1 MKTLLHRKGHKKH
14 SAARI
19 SPRTAFNRVTAGI
32 LYASI
37 LITTNPANAGFLD
50 DFYNSAGATVNATA
64 PAIYQTQSMSTVTGG
79 SLVWKTPQRNFTPL
93 FFTPPSLSAGC
104 GGIDVFMGAFS
115 LPSKEEFIQFLRNIG
130 QNSAGLAFKVALHA
144 LSPDLETKI
153 QEISEKIREY
163 TQYFQN
169 SCAAAKQL
177 MDSGPGAWLNDAVAS
192 ASGNQNLVGTYTD
205 YGSSSEAHKSNG
217 GRAIV
222 NATWLKDTD
231 GRTVDA
237 PVMNVMWRVIQGNN
251 KIANLDENEKE
262 MIMALTGSVIFAATE
277 SGGGS
282 ADTVIAPVQVVPLMS
297 IEDLLNP
304 TTATISLKSWRCDEY
319 KDCLMPQQTT
329 ISTKS
334 FYGMVKTQID
344 RVRDNIL
351 NRTPTDPNDIRM
363 LTAITSIPIYKI
375 IATSTSRNNL
385 AVSQTVLDTYAMAIA
400 TELATNYIT
409 DMSAMLAKQFQN
421 LKMSSL
427 NANRVHAFEATYEHV
442 QSLTKNAESRR
453 REVYEKLSSQ
463 LSAIQQVQAMEKAMY
478 QNMTDNLAANVRFST
493 R

>member
-1 MKTLLHRKGHKKH
+1 MKTLLHRKGHKKQR
-14 SAARI
+14 AARI
-19 SPRTAFNRVTAGI
+19 SPRTSFNRITAGI

-93 FFTPPSLSAGC
+93 FFTPPSLSSGC

-169 SCAAAKQL
+169 SCAAAKRI
-177 MDSGPGAWLNDAVAS
+177 MDSGPGAWLNDAVAQ
-192 ASGNQNLVGTYTD
+192 ASGNQNMVGTYTD
-205 YGSSSEAHKSNG
+205 YGSSNEAHKSNG
-217 GRAIV
+217 SRAID
-222 NATWLKDTD
+222 NATRIIDTD
-231 GRTVDA
+231 GRTVEA
-237 PVMNVMWRVIQGNN
+237 PIMNVMWRVIQGNN

-262 MIMALTGSVIFAATE
+262 LIMALTGSVIFAQ
-277 SGGGS
+277 SGHTPDS
-282 ADTVIAPVQVVPLMS
+282 VIAPVQVVPRVS

-304 TTATISLKSWRCDEY
+304 TTATITLGSWRCDEY
-319 KDCLMPQQTT
+319 KNCMSPSETT

-344 RVRDNIL
+344 RVRDNII

-409 DMSAMLAKQFQN
+409 DMSAMLAKQYQN
-421 LKMSSL
+421 LKISNPSATKIL
-427 NANRVHAFEATYEHV
+427 AFDATYEHI
-442 QSLTKNAESRR
+442 QSLTKNAENKR

>member
-1 MKTLLHRKGHKKH
+1 MKTLLHRKAGRKQHT
-14 SAARI
+14 ARI
-19 SPRTAFNRVTAGI
+19 DTRTVFNRATASV

-64 PAIYQTQSMSTVTGG
+64 PAIYQTQSMTTVTGG

-169 SCAAAKQL
+169 SCAAAKKI
-177 MDSGPGAWLNDAVAS
+177 MDSGPGAWLNDAVAQ
-192 ASGNQNLVGTYTD
+192 ASGNQNLVGTYSD
-205 YGSSSEAHKSNG
+205 YGSSNEAHKANG
-217 GRAIV
+217 GRAIQ
-222 NATWLKDTD
+222 NATRIVDSD
-231 GRTVDA
+231 GRTVEA
-237 PVMNVMWRVIQGNN
+237 PIMNVMWRVIQGNN

-262 MIMALTGSVIFAATE
+262 LIMALTGSVIFAKNGDDPD
-277 SGGGS
+277 S
-282 ADTVIAPVQVVPLMS
+282 VIAPVQVVPRLS
-297 IEDLLNP
+297 FDELLNP
-304 TTATISLKSWRCDEY
+304 TTATISLGSWRCDEY
-319 KDCLMPQQTT
+319 KDCMSPTQTT

-351 NRTPTDPNDIRM
+351 NRTVTDPNDIRM

-375 IATSTSRNNL
+375 IAASTARNNL

-409 DMSAMLAKQFQN
+409 DMSAMLAKQYQN
-421 LKMSSL
+421 MKISNPSATKIL
-427 NANRVHAFEATYEHV
+427 AFEATQEHLQV
-442 QSLTKNAESRR
+442 LTRTAENKRR
-453 REVYEKLSSQ
+453 DVYEKLSSQ
-463 LSAIQQVQAMEKAMY
+463 LSAVQQVQAMERAMY